1 MTVHIFFK
9 SISLKLNTVMPILLG
24 VVLIDELSDDTGE
37 ETNPVVVLVQGDSCP
52 RTFSSVE
59 GTNPFLT

>member
-1 MTVHIFFK
+1 
-9 SISLKLNTVMPILLG
+9 MPILLG

-37 ETNPVVVLVQGDSCP
+37 ETNIVVVLVQGDSCP